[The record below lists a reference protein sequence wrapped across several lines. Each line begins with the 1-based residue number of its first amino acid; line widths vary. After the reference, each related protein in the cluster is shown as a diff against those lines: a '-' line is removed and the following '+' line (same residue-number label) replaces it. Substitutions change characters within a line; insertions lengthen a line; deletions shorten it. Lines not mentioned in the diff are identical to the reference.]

1 MFAARLSFQQLGGR
15 WQDPRVQRV
24 YKMRLGDRDASLV
37 ARKKVGLSVR
47 SWIACCGW
55 TIILVMLLLL
65 VVLSTETAIQILLV
79 FFVVYGI
86 QGYLA
91 ELIGVKIES
100 SGISFPNRVFP
111 SFPYLV
117 LFRSKL
123 PRRSFNRVDFVK
135 RQIVIVYP
143 ARRQINIPAT
153 KSCDEKRV
161 VRFLRDTFPDLSVT
175 ILH

>member
-1 MFAARLSFQQLGGR
+1 MFNEFII
-15 WQDPRVQRV
+15 
-24 YKMRLGDRDASLV
+24 MRTGDRDPRWGATN
-37 ARKKVGLSVR
+37 KVGLSVR
-47 SWIACCGW
+47 SWIACGGW
-55 TIILVMLLLL
+55 TIILVTLLLL
-65 VVLSTETAIQILLV
+65 VVLSSEVAIQTLLILLMI
-79 FFVVYGI
+79 YGI

-91 ELIGVKIES
+91 ELIGVKIEL

-123 PRRSFNRVDFVK
+123 SRRSFNRVDFVK
-135 RQIVIVYP
+135 SQIVIIYP
-143 ARRQINIPAT
+143 ARKQINIPVT